1 MNRRRFLRGIGSASV
16 LLFSGC
22 SALPTL
28 SKRFNLSVVNFH
40 EKSREV
46 YVTLIRRDAPDIDQ
60 GTVYDKRIE
69 VPGSKNGEG
78 EIESRNGIVESRP
91 YLVRI
96 TVLGGSESLNDH
108 YHFYPDCAG
117 EEGPE
122 ERLYIEIRPSEDG
135 TTTIE
140 FSQNGC

>member
-1 MNRRRFLRGIGSASV
+1 MDRRRFLCGVGSAS
-16 LLFSGC
+16 LLFFSGC

-28 SKRFNLSVVNFH
+28 GKRFNLSIVNFH
-40 EKSREV
+40 EESREV
-46 YVTLIRRDAPDIDQ
+46 YVTLIRRDATDIDQ

-69 VPGSKNGEG
+69 VSGSESGGG
-78 EIESRNGIVESRP
+78 EIESRNNIVESRP
-91 YLVRI
+91 YLVRV
-96 TVLGGSESLNDH
+96 TVRSGEGSVNDH

-135 TTTIE
+135 TSTIE